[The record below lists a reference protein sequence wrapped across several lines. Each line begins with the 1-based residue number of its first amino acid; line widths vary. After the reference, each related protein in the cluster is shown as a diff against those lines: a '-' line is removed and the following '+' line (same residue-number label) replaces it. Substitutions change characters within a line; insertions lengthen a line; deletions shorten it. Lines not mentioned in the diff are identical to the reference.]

1 MCGGTPAFHVYPV
14 SAVMIV
20 SLVILNDGSMLSGL
34 RHEDAWT
41 CPTSGSASAA
51 GLA

>member
-34 RHEDAWT
+34 RHEDGWT